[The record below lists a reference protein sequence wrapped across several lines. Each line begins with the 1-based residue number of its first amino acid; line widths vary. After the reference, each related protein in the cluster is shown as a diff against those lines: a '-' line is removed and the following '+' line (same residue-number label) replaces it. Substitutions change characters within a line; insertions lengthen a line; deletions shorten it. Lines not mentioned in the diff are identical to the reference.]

1 MRSYHAESGGGLA
14 SLVVKEHPVR
24 QPGAHEVLIRVR
36 ELPEPPRVLR
46 LEWHV
51 PANRSGADGCGGA
64 EGRVAI
70 GRNRNSKAMR
80 SAR

>member
-36 ELPEPPRVLR
+36 ELPERTPESSP
-46 LEWHV
+46 
-51 PANRSGADGCGGA
+51 S
-64 EGRVAI
+64 
-70 GRNRNSKAMR
+70 
-80 SAR
+80 

>member
-1 MRSYHAESGGGLA
+1 MRSYHAESGGGLV

-36 ELPEPPRVLR
+36 ANSLNARLR

-51 PANRSGADGCGGA
+51 PANRSGADGCGGGA
-64 EGRVAI
+64 EGHMAI
-70 GRNRNSKAMR
+70 GRNRNSEAMR